1 MLSEQY
7 ARQLEECNEKI
18 EKSRFEELV
27 QLYEDP
33 VRATVHR
40 VLEEFVEGA
49 FRDFMGDRS
58 GAVVERASDGKP
70 ITDYRNGHRLVKQV
84 PIDTLILRDFKMPR
98 NRAGGFKTELIQRF
112 RRRAGRLAELALDLY
127 VNGIS
132 TRKVRRNFER
142 LGIKVS
148 GLSKSTVSNIS
159 KELIRE
165 YLRWSNRPIRRDYKY
180 FQVDTVYI
188 RVRKSSKRKVG
199 TMIVIGIGEDGHKEV
214 LHFTIGNE
222 SARHFDEVL
231 QSLIR
236 RGLNTQSMSLVTTD
250 GAKGPIKSIGD
261 HFGRDKVQ
269 RCTVHKTENIIE
281 KCPTNLRDELKAK
294 LQRLWNMPSR
304 LEAERYLETLESE
317 YGSIA
322 SKAIECLCEDKEDL
336 FRYFAFP
343 DEHRK
348 TIRNTN
354 LIERVIREVRRRTK
368 VMDSLD
374 NEYGCYGILMGIVRE
389 QNERWSN
396 RSHWKKS

>member
-1 MLSEQY
+1 MLTEQY
-7 ARQLEECNEKI
+7 ARQLEECNEKN
-18 EKSRFEELV
+18 EKSRFDELL

-49 FRDFMGDRS
+49 FREFMGDRCGS
-58 GAVVERASDGKP
+58 VIERASDGKP
-70 ITDYRNGHRLVKQV
+70 IKDYRNGHRLVKQV

-98 NRAGGFKTELIQRF
+98 NRAGGFKTELVQSF

-199 TMIVIGIGEDGHKEV
+199 TMIVIGIGE
-214 LHFTIGNE
+214 
-222 SARHFDEVL
+222 
-231 QSLIR
+231 
-236 RGLNTQSMSLVTTD
+236 
-250 GAKGPIKSIGD
+250 
-261 HFGRDKVQ
+261 
-269 RCTVHKTENIIE
+269 
-281 KCPTNLRDELKAK
+281 
-294 LQRLWNMPSR
+294 
-304 LEAERYLETLESE
+304 
-317 YGSIA
+317 
-322 SKAIECLCEDKEDL
+322 
-336 FRYFAFP
+336 
-343 DEHRK
+343 
-348 TIRNTN
+348 
-354 LIERVIREVRRRTK
+354 
-368 VMDSLD
+368 
-374 NEYGCYGILMGIVRE
+374 
-389 QNERWSN
+389 
-396 RSHWKKS
+396 